1 MSKAPTRQA
10 IFSAADN
17 APRLS
22 FVIAAMTLMATL
34 ILAVGLGLN
43 RAVED
48 WQVDASGEITLE
60 LSADTA
66 DSTFESYVAAVAAA
80 PGVQSASA
88 ITKPEM
94 MAMLEPWLGPDDG
107 AVADRFA
114 LPLLIAVKT
123 DGTVAAARFEEMAKQ
138 AGLSVMVDDHGAT
151 LAALL
156 ALSRTVQALIAGL
169 VALIGATTIAT
180 VSFAT
185 RAAIDGHRS
194 VIETV
199 HQIGAD
205 DTYIAAEFQRHF
217 LRIGLIGGFAG
228 WLVAGAV
235 GSIIIWVA
243 PHTPGF
249 ENAYALPN
257 WGYGLVAALPFVLA
271 LVTTLSARFTVLA
284 RLREQL

>member
-1 MSKAPTRQA
+1 MSNTPSRQA
-10 IFSAADN
+10 IFSAADG

-22 FVIAAMTLMATL
+22 FVIAAMALMATL
-34 ILAVGLGLN
+34 ILALGLGLN

-60 LSADTA
+60 LPADIA
-66 DSTFESYVAAVAAA
+66 DRAFNTYLQTVGQA
-80 PGVQSASA
+80 PGVQSAVA

-114 LPLLIAVKT
+114 LPRLIAVKT
-123 DGTVAAARFEEMAKQ
+123 DGTVPAARFEELAQQ
-138 AGLSVMVDDHGAT
+138 ADLGVMVDDHGAT

-169 VALIGATTIAT
+169 VVLIAATTIAT

-185 RAAIDGHRS
+185 RAAIDGHKQ
-194 VIETV
+194 VIEIV

-205 DTYIAAEFQRHF
+205 DAYIAAEFQRHF
-217 LRIGLIGGFAG
+217 LRIGLLGGFAG

-235 GSIIIWVA
+235 GGTLLWVA

-257 WGYGLVAALPFVLA
+257 WGYGLLAALPIALA
-271 LVTTLSARFTVLA
+271 MVTTLSARFTVLA